1 MARPDKFT
9 PEEIIKAIEDG
20 HGILSSAAQIL
31 KCSRTTVDKYRRK
44 YEKVRKAIID
54 SKESMKDFV
63 EQQLYKNIVDQKE
76 ASIFFYLK
84 TQAKDRGYEETS
96 QQNNFNVDMSKLT
109 NEQLKRVANGESI
122 QSVLS

>member
-31 KCSRTTVDKYRRK
+31 HCSRTTVDKYRRK